1 MQRLTIPASLSLV
14 LFLVAALPGFAIGAS
29 GDKSSVATLV
39 KSGAVTSPSSFVYRW
54 ADLDQ
59 NSYAQTYADNY
70 SYDDAIV
77 TVTYETSDPTFTGH
91 LSATN
96 LKPNFAYQLK
106 LVGKPE
112 ALFDPLTQGGDD
124 IANEHI
130 GYAGRWWEVAPGTG
144 NRDDTYYEA
153 HKNDPA
159 YIFEAYLLFDFFLT
173 DPDGGAELDFALDS
187 SYHVLFWEWQG
198 FQGSCDHPL
207 KTTIVSGS
215 SADPA
220 YDTNVGPT
228 EVGVYPQIQ
237 RLCNGLTVL
246 PQAAYKCRILL
257 TEESFHTTDGG
268 WAPAMVN
275 NNIEFNIGGGLFPPA
290 IISEPAFTAGD
301 ENTVFWNS
309 VIGALQYYVECSTSS
324 DFSTDLVQV
333 GPVGTLFHAF
343 DGLTN
348 GQIYYYHVKA
358 SDGTKADSAWSATV
372 SSTQDATAPISS
384 VGLLPPAY
392 TGSSLSIP
400 YISHDA
406 IGEVDFVELYY
417 RVGLGS
423 YGRYG
428 GTFNSSPIN
437 FIIPG
442 DGDYD
447 FYTMATDKA
456 GNEEVAPDS
465 PDASSTL
472 ISGAVPDPVG
482 NPDYIDIGT
491 LVSENQTVMGE
502 APHNMVG
509 WGPTAPGTIG
519 GGYGGIAPGSC
530 RPVWSPTEFDLPH
543 EPWAD
548 IDLDFGPVGGT
559 KTLWVLYLDGASTD
573 DQSYY
578 IDSVFIGSIETGDPG
593 ENWYWHSF
601 DASGYDG
608 YHTLRIEATEPAG
621 TYWLPYGQ
629 VAIDIIS
636 ICGAEALFEALPVDA
651 NPIACGGSKA
661 VNFHFTQGCEYIK
674 GYTMRV
680 RSSDG
685 LSFDNTHVTVHD
697 LIGPDNFTSSVTQN
711 SADDWTITY
720 SIDDISALP
729 FGIPSDSDLFTID
742 FQGAANGTGQVI
754 IESVTVDPILLVPD
768 PVLDTAGATIIVDCA
783 APTGG
788 FQINGGA
795 TATNDLDINLNNAV
809 TDATPLQMRFVNDP
823 DPWSG
828 PEDGWVDYA
837 EVYFWTLAS
846 GDDGARTVNAQY
858 RDAMGMVLTTNA
870 AIIYT
875 TNGPAPVTALAVEPG
890 NLKIVITWQDP
901 ADLDLAS
908 VEIWRGL
915 WYDDDLSGASAYP
928 EYSGLANDVIPTRPV
943 SRAGALASPQWEL
956 AGTVQPGNETFTDVD
971 GVGGL
976 PRGIYYYEVFA
987 LDTEGFYG
995 PRATT
1000 NVRATSYLLGDIDGD
1015 GQITVGSDITNGLAL
1030 CYGTTDTDTG
1040 WNNECD
1046 VGPTDDY
1053 SGTGIP
1059 LPDDSIDFD
1068 DLMIYAVNFDTE
1080 LNKNPVDIDAFAR
1093 FVWTEIGDGTW
1104 SLSLVEH
1111 CADLKGLNLQADLS
1125 YGAVLSLSVGK
1136 MLAGQDCPVFL
1147 RNIDRNGLDVGLALL
1162 SDGARI
1168 SGDGELLRI
1177 TVTGGHVPT
1186 EVTVDARNSN
1196 NAVIP
1201 SDVKTA
1207 AANPE
1212 IPVMHRAFPNYPNPF
1227 NPSTRIDF
1235 ELPATETVE
1244 LAVFGLDGR
1253 RIVKLVDGTLPAGR
1267 HSVTWKGRDGSGGIV
1282 ASGTYFY
1289 RLKAGAYT
1297 KTCKMTLLK

>member
-1 MQRLTIPASLSLV
+1 MQRLSIPASLSLA
-14 LFLVAALPGFAIGAS
+14 LFLIVTFPGFATGAS

-39 KSGAVTSPSSFVYRW
+39 KSGPVTSPSSFVYRW

-59 NSYAQTYADNY
+59 NSYAQTYVDAY
-70 SYDDAIV
+70 SYDDYDVVV
-77 TVTYETSDPTFTGH
+77 TVTYETGEPTFTGH
-91 LSATN
+91 LSAVN

-106 LVGKPE
+106 LVGKPTGSWGTE
-112 ALFDPLTQGGDD
+112 GDD
-124 IANEHI
+124 ATNERI

-153 HKNDPA
+153 HKNDSA

-173 DPDGGAELDFALDS
+173 DPDGNAELDFALDS
-187 SYHVLFWEWQG
+187 SYHVLFWDWQG
-198 FQGSCDHPL
+198 SPGSCDKPM
-207 KTTIVSGS
+207 KTTTVSGL
-215 SADPA
+215 ATDPA
-220 YDTNVGPT
+220 YDTDVGPT
-228 EVGVYPQIQ
+228 GVGVYPQIQ

-246 PQAAYKCRILL
+246 PQAAYNCRILL
-257 TEESFHTTDGG
+257 TEESFHTSDGG

-275 NNIEFNIGGGLFPPA
+275 NDIEFNIGAGLFPPA
-290 IISEPAFTAGD
+290 IISEPAFTPGS
-301 ENTVFWNS
+301 ENMINWNS
-309 VIGALQYYVECSTSS
+309 VSEATQYYVESSTSS
-324 DFSTDLVQV
+324 DFSTALVQV
-333 GPVGTLFHAF
+333 GPTGGLFHTF
-343 DGLTN
+343 VGLLN
-348 GQIYYYHVKA
+348 GQTYYYHVKA
-358 SDGTKADSAWSATV
+358 SNGTKTDSAWSSTV
-372 SSTQDATAPISS
+372 SSTQDDTAPISS
-384 VGLLPPAY
+384 VGLLPSAY

-400 YISHDA
+400 FMTHDA

-417 RVGLGS
+417 RVDLGS
-423 YGRYG
+423 YARYG
-428 GTFNSSPIN
+428 GTFSSSPIN

-456 GNEEVAPDS
+456 GNEEVAPNS

-491 LVSENQTVMGE
+491 LASENQTVMGE

-559 KTLWVLYLDGASTD
+559 KTLWVRYLDGTSLD

-578 IDSVFIGSIETGDPG
+578 IDSVFIGSIATGDLG
-593 ENWYWHSF
+593 ENWHWYSF
-601 DASGYDG
+601 DVSGYDD
-608 YHTLRIEATEPAG
+608 YHTLRIEATKPAG
-621 TYWLPYGQ
+621 TLWTPYGQ

-661 VNFHFTQGCEYIK
+661 VNFHFTQGCEYIR

-685 LSFDNTHVTVHD
+685 LSFNINHVTVHD
-697 LIGPDNFTSSVTQN
+697 LIGPDNFTSSVTQTTAN
-711 SADDWTITY
+711 DWTITY
-720 SIDDISALP
+720 SITDVSALP

-742 FQGAANGTGQVI
+742 FQGAANGAGQVI
-754 IESVTVDPILLVPD
+754 IESVAVVPILLVPE
-768 PVLDTAGATIIVDCA
+768 PVLNSVNATIIVDCA

-795 TATNDLDINLNNAV
+795 TATNDLDVNLNNAV
-809 TDATPLQMRFVNDP
+809 TDATLLQMRFANDP
-823 DPWSG
+823 DGWSG
-828 PEDGWVDYA
+828 SEDGWVDYA

-846 GDDGARTVNAQY
+846 GDDGARTVYAQY
-858 RDAMGMVLTTNA
+858 RDAMGLVLATNA
-870 AIIYT
+870 AITYS
-875 TNGPAPVTALAVEPG
+875 TNGPTPVTALAVEPG
-890 NLKIVITWQDP
+890 NLKIVVTWQDP
-901 ADLDLAS
+901 PDLDLALLE
-908 VEIWRGL
+908 VWRGL
-915 WYDDDLSGASAYP
+915 WYDDDLDGASAYP
-928 EYSGLANDVIPTRPV
+928 EYSGLASDVIPTRPV
-943 SRAGALASPQWEL
+943 SRAGAFASPQWEL
-956 AGTVQPGNETFTDVD
+956 AGTVQPGNEIFTDVD

-995 PRATT
+995 PRPVA
-1000 NVRATSYLLGDIDGD
+1000 NVWATSYLLGDIDGD
-1015 GQITVGSDITNGLAL
+1015 GKITVGPDITGGLSL
-1030 CYGTTDTDTG
+1030 CYGTTDTDAG
-1040 WNNECD
+1040 WNSECD
-1046 VGPTDDY
+1046 VGPTDNY

-1059 LPDDSIDFD
+1059 LPDDQIEFD
-1068 DLMIYAVNFDTE
+1068 DLMIYALNFDTE
-1080 LNKNPVDIDAFAR
+1080 LNKTPVDIDVFAR
-1093 FVWTEIGDGTW
+1093 FLWTEVGNGTW

-1111 CADLKGLNLQADLS
+1111 CADLKGLNLQAGLPS
-1125 YGAVLSLSVGK
+1125 GAVLSLSAGK

-1147 RNIDRNGLDVGLALL
+1147 RNIDRNGLDAGLALL

-1168 SGDGELLRI
+1168 SGNGELLRV
-1177 TVTGGHVPT
+1177 TVAGGHVPAK
-1186 EVTVDARNSN
+1186 VTVEARNSRN
-1196 NAVIP
+1196 TVIP
-1201 SDVKTA
+1201 SEVETA
-1207 AANPE
+1207 SANPE
-1212 IPVMHRAFPNYPNPF
+1212 MPVMHRAFPNYPNPF

-1235 ELPATETVE
+1235 ELPKSETVE
-1244 LAVFGLDGR
+1244 LSVFGLDGR
-1253 RIVKLVDGTLPAGR
+1253 RVVKLVDGVLSVGR
-1267 HSVTWKGRDGSGGIV
+1267 HTVIWKGRDENGGIV